1 MTVFAIMLI
10 IAGIILVVAPSL
22 VYDITQNWKNGN
34 DSEPSDFY
42 RITTRVQGVILVVVG
57 IVLIIR

>member
-1 MTVFAIMLI
+1 MLI
-10 IAGIILVVAPSL
+10 IAGIILVVAPNL

-57 IVLIIR
+57 IVLIVG